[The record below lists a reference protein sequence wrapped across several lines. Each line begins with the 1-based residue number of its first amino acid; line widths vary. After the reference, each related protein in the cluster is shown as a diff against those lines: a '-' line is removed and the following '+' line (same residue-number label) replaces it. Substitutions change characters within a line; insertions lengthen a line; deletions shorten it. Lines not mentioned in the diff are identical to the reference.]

1 MLPPVRPTRRWML
14 TALLAGAA
22 APGCAEAPARSIRP
36 ATRSSSAA
44 PAPAAPI
51 AQGAQGPGLG
61 ALVEAARL
69 GGATSLVVLDA
80 KSGRVLEAL
89 NENTSLPPASTL
101 KALTAL
107 YALDRLGPNH
117 RWTTRLL
124 GNGTIGGGTLS
135 GDLILLGGGDPT
147 LSADGL
153 GDLAAALAARGVKR
167 ITGRFLVS
175 GAALPH
181 VSRLDEDQPDYVG
194 YNPTLSGMILNQNR
208 VYCEWRRAGEGWS
221 FAMDARA
228 DRFVP
233 AVNMA
238 SVRAVNRDAP
248 LFAYAQ
254 GDGEDRWTV
263 SAAALGKGGSRWL
276 PVRQPELYA
285 GDVFRTLAR
294 AQGIALPAPTVT
306 TANPGGT
313 PLAQLSS
320 DAFIPVMR
328 DCLKYSTNITAEVVG
343 LTASGA
349 PSLPASAGRMADWA
363 RGRYGIAPRLVDHSG
378 LGGTARVSAADMA
391 QALYQGRASGLAG
404 MLREHGLRDQKGKAV
419 KGSPIRVPAKT
430 GTLNFASGLA
440 GYIQPPGGRE
450 MVFAIFSADV
460 DRRNALPRNQR
471 EQPSGG
477 PQWTQRARGLQN
489 ALVARWVG
497 RFA

>member
-1 MLPPVRPTRRWML
+1 MSVLPPLPTRRWML
-14 TALLAGAA
+14 TALMAGVA

-36 ATRSSSAA
+36 ATRSSAGAA
-44 PAPAAPI
+44 PAATAKGT
-51 AQGAQGPGLG
+51 QCPGLG
-61 ALVEAARL
+61 AMVEAARL
-69 GGATSLVVLDA
+69 GGKTSLMLLDA
-80 KSGRVLEAL
+80 QSGRVLEAL
-89 NENTSLPPASTL
+89 NEGAALPPASTL

-107 YALDRLGPNH
+107 YALDRLGPAH

-124 GNGTIGGGTLS
+124 GTGTVGGGTLN

-167 ITGRFLVS
+167 ISGRFLVS

-181 VSRLDEDQPDYVG
+181 VDRIDPEQPEYVG
-194 YNPTLSGMILNQNR
+194 YNPTLSGMILNHNR
-208 VYCEWRRAGEGWS
+208 VYCEWRRAGQGWS

-228 DRFVP
+228 ERFVP
-233 AVNMA
+233 AVSMA

-254 GDGEDRWTV
+254 GDGMDRWTV
-263 SAAALGKGGSRWL
+263 SAAALGNGGSRWL

-294 AQGIALPAPTVT
+294 AQGITLPAPTVT
-306 TANPGGT
+306 TAAPGGT
-313 PLAQLSS
+313 ALAQVSS
-320 DAFIPVMR
+320 DGLIPVMR
-328 DCLKYSTNITAEVVG
+328 DCLKYSTNITAEAVG
-343 LTASGA
+343 IASSGA
-349 PSLPASAGRMADWA
+349 SSLPASAARMADWA
-363 RGRYGIAPRLVDHSG
+363 RGRYGIGARLVDHSG
-378 LGGTARVSAADMA
+378 LGGSARMAAADMA
-391 QALYQGRASGLAG
+391 QALLRGRGSGLPA
-404 MLREHGLRDQKGKAV
+404 MLREHGLRDAKGKQV
-419 KGSPIRVPAKT
+419 QGSPVRVPAKT

-460 DRRNALPRNQR
+460 DRRSALSRAER

-477 PQWTQRARGLQN
+477 PQWTSRARGLQN